1 MWPILKNL
9 DDEKVLSFSESDLC
23 GRFVVVTESAIRVS
37 GAIPD

>member
-1 MWPILKNL
+1 MMK
-9 DDEKVLSFSESDLC
+9 KVLSFSESDLC